1 MTDEP
6 ILSCRDIACGYDRDR
21 PVLSSVNVAVQ
32 SGEILTI
39 LGGSGS
45 GKSTLLRTLSG
56 LLEPLAGEVMLFGT
70 DLYAVDYERRAE
82 LLRHAGM
89 LFQREAL
96 FGSWTVLENVMFP
109 ARELTDVLEPIA
121 RELARAKLAQLGV
134 LDLAQRHPERISG
147 GQRKRVALARALIL
161 DPALVFCDE
170 PTTGLDPVTAALID
184 EKLLFIRDAFQIAVI
199 AVTHDIASVR
209 RIADRVLVLAHGEVA
224 ASGSVTEVENS
235 SDSDVY
241 ALFHSTETA
250 HELERKGRIES

>member
-6 ILSCRDIACGYDRDR
+6 ILMCRDVACGYDRDR
-21 PVLSSVNVAVQ
+21 PVLSSVSVAVR

-56 LLEPLAGEVMLFGT
+56 LLRPLAGKVMLFGS
-70 DLYAVDYERRAE
+70 DLYAVGHRQRAE

-96 FGSWTVLENVMFP
+96 FGSWTVLQNVMFP

-121 RELARAKLAQLGV
+121 RELARTKLAQLGV
-134 LDLAQRHPERISG
+134 ADLAARHPDQISG

-170 PTTGLDPVTAALID
+170 PTSGLDPVTAQLID

-209 RIADRVLVLAHGEVA
+209 RIADRVLVLAHGEIA
-224 ASGSVTEVENS
+224 ASGSVAEVENS
-235 SDSDVY
+235 MDGDVY
-241 ALFHSTETA
+241 ALFHRPEEHA
-250 HELERKGRIES
+250 HPPGEGRIEA

>member
-1 MTDEP
+1 VAEPPP
-6 ILSCRDIACGYDRDR
+6 ILVCRDVACGYDPAR
-21 PVLSSVNVAVQ
+21 PVLRGVSVTAQ
-32 SGEILTI
+32 SGELLTI

-56 LLEPLAGEVMLFGT
+56 LLPPLAGEVRLFGS
-70 DLYAVDYERRAE
+70 DLYAVGDEQRAE

-96 FGSWTVLENVMFP
+96 FGSSTVLENVMFP
-109 ARELTDVLEPIA
+109 ALELTDLIEPVA

-134 LDLAQRHPERISG
+134 GELALRLPDQISG

-170 PTTGLDPVTAALID
+170 PTSGLDPITAQLID
-184 EKLLFIRDAFQIAVI
+184 EKLLFIRDAFRIAVI

-224 ASGSVTEVENS
+224 AAGSVEEVENS
-235 SDSDVY
+235 SDADVY
-241 ALFHSTETA
+241 ALFHRPVEHARPSVTY
-250 HELERKGRIES
+250 G

>member
-6 ILSCRDIACGYDRDR
+6 ILWCRDIACGYDRDR
-21 PVLSSVNVAVQ
+21 PVLSSVSVAVR

-56 LLEPLAGEVMLFGT
+56 LLRPLAGEVILFGS
-70 DLYAVDYERRAE
+70 DLYAVGHEERAE

-96 FGSWTVLENVMFP
+96 FGSWTVLQNVMFP
-109 ARELTDVLEPIA
+109 AQELTDVLEPIA
-121 RELARAKLAQLGV
+121 RELARTKLAQLGV
-134 LDLAQRHPERISG
+134 ADLAARHPDQISG

-170 PTTGLDPVTAALID
+170 PTSGLDPVTAQLID

-224 ASGSVTEVENS
+224 ASGSVAEVENS
-235 SDSDVY
+235 TDDDVF
-241 ALFHSTETA
+241 ALFHRPEE
-250 HELERKGRIES
+250 HVYPQGEGRIH

>member
-1 MTDEP
+1 MTEQP
-6 ILSCRDIACGYDRDR
+6 ILVCKDISCGYDRDQ
-21 PVLSSVNVAVQ
+21 PVLSSVSVAVQ

-56 LLEPLAGEVMLFGT
+56 LLEPLSGEVMLFGA
-70 DLYAVDYERRAE
+70 DLYAVDHQQRAE

-109 ARELTDVLEPIA
+109 ALELTDVVEPIA

-134 LDLAQRHPERISG
+134 LELAQRHPDRISG

-170 PTTGLDPVTAALID
+170 PTSGLDPVTSELID
-184 EKLLFIRDAFQIAVI
+184 EKLLFIRDAFRIAVI

-209 RIADRVLVLAHGEVA
+209 RIADRVLVLAHGQVA
-224 ASGSVTEVENS
+224 ASGSVEQVENS
-235 SDSDVY
+235 PDADVH
-241 ALFHSTETA
+241 ALFHRAATA
-250 HELERKGRIES
+250 GARGSEGRIET

>member
-1 MTDEP
+1 VAEEP
-6 ILSCRDIACGYDRDR
+6 ILFCRDIACGYDRDR
-21 PVLSSVNVAVQ
+21 PVLTSVSVAVR

-56 LLEPLAGEVMLFGT
+56 LLTPLAGEVMLFGT
-70 DLYAVDYERRAE
+70 DLYAVDHARRAE

-134 LDLAQRHPERISG
+134 LDLAQRYPDRISG

-170 PTTGLDPVTAALID
+170 PTTGLDPVTAELID

-209 RIADRVLVLAHGEVA
+209 RIADRVLVLAHGQVA
-224 ASGSVTEVENS
+224 ASGSVEEVENS
-235 SDSDVY
+235 PDTDVH
-241 ALFHSTETA
+241 ALFHRAETA
-250 HELERKGRIES
+250 STRGQEGRIES

>member
-1 MTDEP
+1 MPLEP
-6 ILSCRDIACGYDRDR
+6 ILACKDLACGYDPHQ
-21 PVLSSVNVAVQ
+21 PVLSGVSVAVN

-56 LLEPLAGEVMLFGT
+56 LLEPLGGEVMLFGT
-70 DLYAVDYERRAE
+70 DLYAVDHAQRAE

-109 ARELTDVLEPIA
+109 AVELTDVLEPIA
-121 RELARAKLAQLGV
+121 RGLARAKLAQLGV
-134 LDLAQRHPERISG
+134 LDLAHRHPDRISG

-170 PTTGLDPVTAALID
+170 PTSGLDPVTAELID
-184 EKLLFIRDAFQIAVI
+184 EKLLFIRDAFQIAVL

-224 ASGSVTEVENS
+224 ASGSVAEVENS
-235 SDSDVY
+235 PDPDVY
-241 ALFHSTETA
+241 ALFHRTEAARRTRG
-250 HELERKGRIES
+250 EERIEP

>member
-6 ILSCRDIACGYDRDR
+6 ILSCKDIACGYDRER
-21 PVLSSVNVAVQ
+21 PVLSGVSVAVN

-56 LLEPLAGEVMLFGT
+56 LLAPLAGEVMLFGA
-70 DLYAVDYERRAE
+70 DLYAVDQERRAE
-82 LLRHAGM
+82 LLRHAGV

-109 ARELTDVLEPIA
+109 ALELTDVLEPIA

-134 LDLAQRHPERISG
+134 LDLAARYPDRISG

-170 PTTGLDPVTAALID
+170 PTSGLDPVTAALID

-224 ASGSVTEVENS
+224 ASGSVSEVENS
-235 SDSDVY
+235 SDSDVS
-241 ALFHSTETA
+241 ALFKSADA
-250 HELERKGRIES
+250 HGLARERRIES

>member
-1 MTDEP
+1 MADEP
-6 ILSCRDIACGYDRDR
+6 ILVCKDLACGYDPHQ
-21 PVLSSVNVAVQ
+21 PVLSGVSLAVK
-32 SGEILTI
+32 SGEIVTI

-45 GKSTLLRTLSG
+45 GKSTLLRTLCG
-56 LLEPLAGEVMLFGT
+56 LLEPLAGEVLLFGS
-70 DLYAVDYERRAE
+70 DLYGVDHAQRAE

-109 ARELTDVLEPIA
+109 AVELTDVIEPIA
-121 RELARAKLAQLGV
+121 RALARAKLAQLGV
-134 LDLAQRHPERISG
+134 LDLAERHPDQISG

-170 PTTGLDPVTAALID
+170 PTSGLDPVTSELID
-184 EKLLFIRDAFQIAVI
+184 EKLLFIRDAFRIAVL

-224 ASGSVTEVENS
+224 ASGSVVEVENS
-235 SDSDVY
+235 PDSDVY
-241 ALFHSTETA
+241 ALFHRAEGPRKLR
-250 HELERKGRIES
+250 HEERIES